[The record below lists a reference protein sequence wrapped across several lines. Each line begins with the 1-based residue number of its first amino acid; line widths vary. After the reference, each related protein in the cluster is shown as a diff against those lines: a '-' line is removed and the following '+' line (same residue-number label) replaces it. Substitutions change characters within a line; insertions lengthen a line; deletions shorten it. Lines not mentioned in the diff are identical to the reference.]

1 MRGYDE
7 HLRGRGPR
15 RGYDAGYGRERG
27 WSQDV
32 AYGRAEGMGGS
43 GPGTFM
49 PLGWDPMMRWA
60 GWDPLAGFV
69 PYQDAPPEWGYGLQD
84 DVRYDHEYYRGAR
97 GGYGPDYY
105 RGPRRGSAYD
115 RDVRFARGGAY
126 DRDVRPRGGYDRDV
140 RLARGGYD
148 RDVRGGGGYDRGMRA
163 MPPRSSPTYGRGG
176 DRAVREW
183 AARQGFEVEGTI
195 QPRRGPWR

>member
-1 MRGYDE
+1 MRGYDR
-7 HLRGRGPR
+7 HLRAR
-15 RGYDAGYGRERG
+15 RGYDAGYGRERA
-27 WSQDV
+27 WSEDV
-32 AYGRAEGMGGS
+32 AYGRAEGMGGG
-43 GPGTFM
+43 GPGQFV

-97 GGYGPDYY
+97 GGYGRDHY
-105 RGPRRGSAYD
+105 RGYDRDVRFARGAYDREMRPRGGYD
-115 RDVRFARGGAY
+115 RDVRFARGGY
-126 DRDVRPRGGYDRDV
+126 DRE
-140 RLARGGYD
+140 
-148 RDVRGGGGYDRGMRA
+148 MRV
-163 MPPRSSPTYGRGG
+163 PPRQSPTYGRGG

-183 AARQGFEVEGTI
+183 AARQGYGVEGTI